1 MFQLWAPKQA
11 LGRRQFLGMAEMA
24 SIGHHAE
31 TEAGE
36 ERQMSLDY
44 EGMRI
49 TSIGKQGNTGAQ
61 HTVGCASNG
70 THFCPETAIQNQV

>member
-24 SIGHHAE
+24 SIGHRAE

-36 ERQMSLDY
+36 E
-44 EGMRI
+44 
-49 TSIGKQGNTGAQ
+49 
-61 HTVGCASNG
+61 
-70 THFCPETAIQNQV
+70 